1 MSETT
6 ATRHSTQA
14 LASFLAGLRF
24 EDVPDEV
31 VERTEELFLDW
42 VASALAGKNAKP
54 VQILERFVEAM
65 GPEDGPSEILVSR
78 RRTSPLFAALVNG
91 AASHV
96 VEQDDVHNGAVFH
109 PATVVFPAVLATAQ
123 QTGSS
128 GREVLVA
135 SVAGYEAGVRIGA
148 FLGRSH
154 YRVFHT
160 TGTAGTLAAAAAVA
174 HLLGADEETMLQAL
188 GSAGTQ
194 AAGLWEFLRDAAD
207 SKQLHTAKAA
217 ADGLLSA
224 YIARD
229 GFTGARRV
237 LEGERGMSAGM
248 STDADPAKLVDG
260 LGERWA
266 VLETSFKYHA
276 ACRHTHPAAD
286 ALLQAMQEHQL
297 AADDIERVRARV
309 HAAAID
315 VLGPVTD
322 PQSIHQ
328 SKFSMGFVLALAALR
343 GRAGVNDFT
352 EEALED
358 EELRA
363 FHDRVEMVLDEEV
376 DAAYPEHWIGLVDV
390 ETSSGERFTSR
401 VDVPKGDPGNTLSP
415 EEIEEKARDLA
426 AYRDGATSEELRHIV
441 ERVQNLH
448 HEPDVRDLLPA
459 R

>member
-6 ATRHSTQA
+6 ATLHSTQA
-14 LASFLAGLRF
+14 LASFLADLRF
-24 EDVPDEV
+24 EDLPEEV
-31 VERTEELFLDW
+31 VERTEEFFLDW

-54 VQILERFVEAM
+54 VQILERFAEAM

-123 QTGSS
+123 QTGAS
-128 GREVLVA
+128 GREVLAA

-160 TGTAGTLAAAAAVA
+160 TGTAGTLAAAAAVS

-224 YIARD
+224 YLARD

-237 LEGERGMSAGM
+237 LEGERGMAAGM
-248 STDADPAKLVDG
+248 STDADPAKLVEG

-266 VLETSFKYHA
+266 VLETSFKFHA
-276 ACRHTHPAAD
+276 SCRHTHPAAD

-322 PQSIHQ
+322 PRTIHQ

-363 FHDRVEMVLDEEV
+363 FHDKVDMVLDEEV
-376 DAAYPEHWIGLVDV
+376 DAAYPERWIGLVDV
-390 ETSSGERFTSR
+390 ETSGGERFTSR

-426 AYRDGATSEELRHIV
+426 AYRDGASSEELSHIV
-441 ERVQNLH
+441 ERVRNLH
-448 HEPDVRDLLPA
+448 REPGVRDLLLA